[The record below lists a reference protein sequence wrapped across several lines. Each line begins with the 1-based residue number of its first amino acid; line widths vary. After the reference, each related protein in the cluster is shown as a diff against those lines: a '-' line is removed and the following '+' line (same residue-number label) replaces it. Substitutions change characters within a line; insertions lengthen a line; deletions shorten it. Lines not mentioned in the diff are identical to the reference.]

1 MTALGTALGLGLASG
16 LSLYGAAFLTGL
28 AIHLGWAH
36 VDPAWAALRVL
47 ADPPVLVLTG
57 ALFLLE
63 FFADKIPWVD
73 SVWDVLH
80 TVIRPIGGA
89 LLALRALGHVDPTV
103 EVVAFLL
110 LGGVILTT
118 HAAKA
123 SLRLLVNLSPEPVSN
138 VVVSLAENGLL
149 VGAVWLA
156 LAHPVTALAVSALAL
171 VVAIWVVVTIGRGAV
186 RVLRRRGW
194 RSTAAS
200 GSGSA
205 RSAS

>member
-138 VVVSLAENGLL
+138 VVVSLAENGIL

-171 VVAIWVVVTIGRGAV
+171 VVAVWVVVTIGRGAV
-186 RVLRRRGW
+186 RVLRHRGW